1 MNVNYINVQTTDY
14 YQEWVMHTRTRALKY
29 VHTRTYA
36 LWHVPISGQLDSR
49 SIGAVGQIDTGQLEG
64 YPKKLI
70 FQNLMCNFLMSCWS
84 QKAILLRPWCT
95 N

>member
-1 MNVNYINVQTTDY
+1 MNVYYINVQTTDY
-14 YQEWVMHTRTRALKY
+14 CQEWVTHARMHARKY
-29 VHTRTYA
+29 VRACTYA
-36 LWHVPISGQLDSR
+36 CWHVPISGQLDSR
-49 SIGAVGQIDTGQLEG
+49 SIGAVGRIDTGQLEG

-84 QKAILLRPWCT
+84 QKAILLRSWCT